1 MSWQV
6 ETSDRLTVEALLGLI
21 REEVAAV
28 RVPRYCTRDTAERI
42 AAMLVAHPS
51 RTNYQARW
59 AVRDTH
65 AVRLADEYTRTD
77 VDRVGPT
84 DSAPSGEARFANGV
98 EMMQAIRFAAAPNLA
113 PIDRLRLELDEI
125 VPRGASL
132 YRRDGEVSLSG
143 VGRVMTTSKE
153 LVHADTGRRNCL
165 TANVYLR
172 MPASGGGTRIW
183 QYDGPYRQSPQS
195 YLFQPDE
202 LPESTPSC
210 LLEPQA
216 CDLVIWNPALPHAV
230 LAFDDPPRV
239 TLQTW
244 LLMEAPTDP
253 ADFALRLL
261 N

>member
-1 MSWQV
+1 MLLALMH
-6 ETSDRLTVEALLGLI
+6 ETI
-21 REEVAAV
+21 AAV
-28 RVPRYCTRDTAERI
+28 RVPDYCTQDTADSI

-51 RTNYQARW
+51 RTNYQAQW
-59 AVRDTH
+59 AVRATH
-65 AVRLADEYTRTD
+65 DVRLADEYSSTD

-84 DSAPSGEARFANGV
+84 DSAPLGEARFASGV
-98 EMMQAIRFAAAPNLA
+98 EMMQAIRAAAAPNLA

-125 VPRGASL
+125 APRGASL

-143 VGRVMTTSKE
+143 VGRVMTTSKQ

-183 QYDGPYRQSPQS
+183 RFDGHYRRSPRS
-195 YLFQPDE
+195 YLFQPGE

-244 LLMEAPTDP
+244 LLMEARADP